1 VDLVRALAEKPPLA
15 RRGNPAR
22 ADGVGERMSDTVPSP
37 RRRFRIWPILG
48 GALVVAITALVL
60 LWNWDW
66 FIPLVQTQASNALG
80 RRVTIAHLH
89 VKLGRMTTV
98 SADDVIVANPD
109 GFPQADPFAR
119 IGRLTVV
126 ASVMDYIHGRHIV
139 LPSIAVDHPHV
150 TATALSDGRNNF
162 VIKPAATPPTNAKP
176 APPPTIGD
184 VRIIDGTALVT
195 DTKLKSNMALT
206 INTRAAS
213 ATTPEAIV
221 VTADGKYAGQKV
233 TGQFTG
239 GALLTLRDA
248 AHPYPIDLRLA
259 NGPTTVSMIGT
270 VENPLNFAGARVKLR
285 LAGPDMALLYPLTGV
300 PIPPTPPFSISG
312 NVDYVKPRIRFTDF
326 AGRVGSSD
334 LEGTITE
341 DPGVGGKPDV
351 TMDLRSHR
359 VDLTDLGGFIGTPAG
374 KTTTPGETAAQK
386 RSLEHAAAKK
396 TLLPTQT
403 FDLPRLRAAN
413 IHLKYHGE
421 RIENRY
427 VPFDQLIVDM
437 DVVDGRITLHP
448 LDFTVGTRGQIVANV
463 DLNPDTADV
472 LHTKADINFHHL
484 ELARLMQAT
493 HAFHGQGVIGGEA
506 RLDTTGNSVAKM
518 MGNGDGEL
526 KLVLLGGG
534 NVSALLVDL
543 SGLEFGNALLSALG
557 VPNRATL
564 ECFVTD
570 MPLRRGQ
577 LDAKVLL
584 ADTSE
589 GRITGKGDVDFSDQM
604 LNLSI
609 TTRSKSFSIGSLPGP
624 IDITGPLGAPSIR
637 PGTEVVARA
646 GAAVGLGILLTPLG
660 ALLPTIQFGVGDDN
674 ACTHALAEEHQRL
687 PSHTTLKRHLRGASA
702 RDGSS

>member
-1 VDLVRALAEKPPLA
+1 
-15 RRGNPAR
+15 
-22 ADGVGERMSDTVPSP
+22 
-37 RRRFRIWPILG
+37 
-48 GALVVAITALVL
+48 
-60 LWNWDW
+60 
-66 FIPLVQTQASNALG
+66 
-80 RRVTIAHLH
+80 
-89 VKLGRMTTV
+89 
-98 SADDVIVANPD
+98 
-109 GFPQADPFAR
+109 
-119 IGRLTVV
+119 
-126 ASVMDYIHGRHIV
+126 V
-139 LPSIAVDHPHV
+139 LPTIAVDHPQV
-150 TATALSDGRNNF
+150 NATALADGRTNF
-162 VIKPAATPPTNAKP
+162 VIKPVRTQAANSQPS
-176 APPPTIGD
+176 PPPSIGD
-184 VRIIDGTALVT
+184 VQITDGTAHVS
-195 DTKLKSNMALT
+195 DAKLKSDMVLT
-206 INTRAAS
+206 INTRAATS
-213 ATTPEAIV
+213 SEPEAIV
-221 VTADGKYAGQKV
+221 VEADGRYAGQKV
-233 TGQFTG
+233 TGRFVG

-248 AHPYPIDLRLA
+248 AHPYPIDLHLA
-259 NGPTTVSMIGT
+259 NGPTTVSMVGT
-270 VENPLNFAGARVKLR
+270 VENPVNFAGARVKLR
-285 LAGPDMALLYPLTGV
+285 LAGPDMAMLYPLTGI

-312 NVDYVKPRIRFTDF
+312 NVDYVKPRVRFTDF

-334 LEGTITE
+334 LEGSITE

-374 KTTTPGETAAQK
+374 KKTTPGETVAQK
-386 RSLEHAAAKK
+386 RILEHAAEKK

-421 RIENRY
+421 HIENRY

-437 DVVDGRITLHP
+437 DVVDGHITLHP
-448 LDFTVGTRGQIVANV
+448 LDFTVGARGQIAANV
-463 DLNPDTADV
+463 DLEPDSNNI

-493 HAFHGQGVIGGEA
+493 HTFHGQGVIGGQA

-518 MGNGDGEL
+518 MGNGDGEV

-534 NVSALLVDL
+534 NVSALLVDI

-564 ECFVTD
+564 ECFVAD
-570 MPLRRGQ
+570 MPLHRGQ
-577 LDAKVLL
+577 LDSKVFL

-589 GRITGKGDVDFSDQM
+589 GRITGKGGVDFTDQM
-604 LNLSI
+604 LNFSI

-687 PSHTTLKRHLRGASA
+687 PSHAALRRHLRP
-702 RDGSS
+702 SS